1 MQDKLDQMAQEL
13 EDLKV
18 HWQQE
23 QAIAKKH
30 KIAEK
35 YLIPEE
41 LIEKNLATAHE
52 KLIKVVKRR
61 TSVKSYQSRES
72 VEQEE
77 QVTIGDLSVEKRSIS
92 PRKRAVDITP
102 IKHKSSLISMMKTQK
117 AKKESLSQA

>member
-72 VEQEE
+72 VE
-77 QVTIGDLSVEKRSIS
+77 
-92 PRKRAVDITP
+92 
-102 IKHKSSLISMMKTQK
+102 
-117 AKKESLSQA
+117 